1 MLYRNYFLIDKNI
14 QISVFAKTGTTF
26 LDNLVLEN
34 KLQRGELPQPDM
46 QFVSVREPFDRFISG
61 FITFHKRSK
70 FKTTRKS
77 SKFITNAISNL
88 DLLDAFVTCYDLV
101 KNDWSFDGHT
111 ELSYNNLPL
120 SYKNVEYFNFSDI
133 GILCESLGIV
143 VNYDNKSE
151 YINSNLQSEKNKLL
165 NFICSNNDLHHN
177 IKKYLEPDI
186 EIFQKLPISKIK
198 A

>member
-70 FKTTRKS
+70 FKTTR
-77 SKFITNAISNL
+77 
-88 DLLDAFVTCYDLV
+88 
-101 KNDWSFDGHT
+101 
-111 ELSYNNLPL
+111 
-120 SYKNVEYFNFSDI
+120 
-133 GILCESLGIV
+133 
-143 VNYDNKSE
+143 NKVR
-151 YINSNLQSEKNKLL
+151 
-165 NFICSNNDLHHN
+165 
-177 IKKYLEPDI
+177 
-186 EIFQKLPISKIK
+186 PIPASTF
-198 A
+198 